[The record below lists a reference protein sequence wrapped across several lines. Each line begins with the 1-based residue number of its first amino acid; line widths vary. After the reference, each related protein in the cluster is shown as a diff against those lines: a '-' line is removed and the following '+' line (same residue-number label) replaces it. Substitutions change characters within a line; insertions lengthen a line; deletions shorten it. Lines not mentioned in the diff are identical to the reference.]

1 MIRET
6 PGQTALYLETALK
19 QVSPVTD
26 SRGFLLEIVLLKW
39 SQRPGGLLQVQES
52 NFQELQARY
61 HSTDGPP
68 KTQGNPPTNM
78 SLSSEVLVSR
88 ERGQTAQRPM
98 GIKWEKSRHRQ
109 NIIYSEGK
117 WEENRHLPWSQ
128 AALQTESE
136 FQVSTQFRF
145 RSLNEGESTVLNVG
159 FLTLG
164 RRALTAEALLW
175 FTESQSSGRQR
186 AR

>member
-1 MIRET
+1 MDRSALSPT
-6 PGQTALYLETALK
+6 PEGSSCRWFCLSGARSPE
-19 QVSPVTD
+19 VSFRFRRVT
-26 SRGFLLEIVLLKW
+26 SKNTRLGIT
-39 SQRPGGLLQVQES
+39 QPM
-52 NFQELQARY
+52 A
-61 HSTDGPP
+61 PP

-78 SLSSEVLVSR
+78 SPSSEVLVRR
-88 ERGQTAQRPM
+88 EREQAAQRPM
-98 GIKWEKSRHRQ
+98 GIKWEKPRHRE

-145 RSLNEGESTVLNVG
+145 RSLNEGESTVLNVR

-164 RRALTAEALLW
+164 RQALTAEALLW
-175 FTESQSSGRQR
+175 FT
-186 AR
+186 